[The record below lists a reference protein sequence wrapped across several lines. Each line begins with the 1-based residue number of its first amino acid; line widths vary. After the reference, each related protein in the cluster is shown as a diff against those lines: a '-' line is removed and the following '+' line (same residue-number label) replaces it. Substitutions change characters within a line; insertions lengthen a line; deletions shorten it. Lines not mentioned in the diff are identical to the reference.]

1 MSVSLLIPPAPTA
14 QLAMV
19 LRATGGMVKLLALSS
34 CAPSKPRLQNCQL
47 RAHDVEV
54 LIAQLRNGPYLE
66 DVE

>member
-1 MSVSLLIPPAPTA
+1 
-14 QLAMV
+14 
-19 LRATGGMVKLLALSS
+19 MVKLLALSS